1 LTVSRDLSPAAVRE
15 QLSKLEASS
24 QFSGSGRLIEL
35 LRFIV
40 EETLNDG
47 GVALKEST
55 VGNAVYGRD
64 PPYDPR
70 IHSTV
75 RVEARRLRD
84 KLRDYYAAEGKG
96 DPIVI
101 SLPTGG
107 YVPTFSKASPDA
119 LDGNHSSSNEAE
131 KDGLFTAGKGA
142 ALAIMP
148 FRALS
153 GFPQDDSFADGLTDE
168 LIFALE
174 RIQGLWVASRSVV
187 FQYKDRAYSVP
198 ILAAELGVNAVLL
211 GTVRREGDTIRA
223 TVELAD
229 PKGFVMWTDRFD
241 VRDDD
246 RLVLQEKIARTLFSR
261 FRLDN
266 SMMRGMKISPSPAAL
281 HALAKIYR
289 ARQLL
294 DRQTPPD
301 LQAALELFSDVAKEA
316 PTYARGYTGIAD
328 TYCDLFRL
336 GLVDHSTASASANFA
351 VGRALQLDPQSAEAH
366 TASATIVAWLDR
378 NPAAAIKAFEVALS
392 LGEGARASRIYG
404 VMLAFTGR
412 HDEAARLFRNA
423 RAMEPFS
430 TQQDIAETVC
440 HYQARRYWDV
450 LEVPH
455 DERSQSNS
463 AELLVFKA
471 LASVF
476 SGNTD
481 LATAMVPRIDH
492 ISAKYPDLV
501 FSGAEIEAWT
511 GLPARGL
518 KLMETRD
525 TSGSAFARATLAS
538 SLGNDESALDAL
550 EQAFES
556 HELSTAWRFRGL
568 SRPARR

>member
-1 LTVSRDLSPAAVRE
+1 MYSATRYAVRGTDLAESRDLSPAAVRE

-24 QFSGSGRLIEL
+24 QFAGSERLLEL
-35 LRFIV
+35 LRFVV

-84 KLRDYYAAEGKG
+84 KLRAYYADEGRD

-101 SLPTGG
+101 ALPTGG
-107 YVPTFSKASPDA
+107 YVPTFSENTPRTSDGAHASG
-119 LDGNHSSSNEAE
+119 DGF
-131 KDGLFTAGKGA
+131 DQDDLFTAGKGA

-153 GFPQDDSFADGLTDE
+153 GLSEDDAFANGLTDE

-187 FQYKDRAYSVP
+187 FQYKDRPYSVP
-198 ILAAELGVNAVLL
+198 SLAAELGVNAVLL

-246 RLVLQEKIARTLFSR
+246 RLMLQEKIARTLFSR

-266 SMMRGMKISPSPAAL
+266 SLMRGMKISPSPAAL

-294 DRQTPPD
+294 DRQTPAD

-316 PTYARGYTGIAD
+316 PTYARAYAGLAD

-336 GLVDHSTASASANFA
+336 GLIDHSTAVSSATSAA
-351 VGRALQLDPQSAEAH
+351 QRALELDPRSAEAH
-366 TASATIVAWLDR
+366 TASATIVAWLHR
-378 NPAAAIKAFEVALS
+378 NPAAAIEAFEAAFS
-392 LGEGARASRIYG
+392 LGQSARALRIYG

-430 TQQDIAETVC
+430 TQQDIAEAVC
-440 HYQARRYWDV
+440 HYQARRYLEV
-450 LEVPH
+450 MEVPH

-471 LASVF
+471 LAAVF
-476 SGNTD
+476 SGT
-481 LATAMVPRIDH
+481 IW
-492 ISAKYPDLV
+492 SAP
-501 FSGAEIEAWT
+501 
-511 GLPARGL
+511 
-518 KLMETRD
+518 
-525 TSGSAFARATLAS
+525 
-538 SLGNDESALDAL
+538 
-550 EQAFES
+550 
-556 HELSTAWRFRGL
+556 
-568 SRPARR
+568 